1 MGAVHK
7 CVPSQTRQLYVKF
20 RIIMVK
26 ARKFVL
32 KHHFTGLPKPEDFD
46 LVEEDLPP
54 LKDGE
59 IQIKSTFLSVDP
71 YMRPYSMRM
80 TPPFTMIGSN
90 VSVVEE
96 SKDPNFPQGCHVI
109 ATAGWVDRAILNPSS
124 MGKSSPSGKLGGVNK
139 APELGSMSKSQL
151 LGACG
156 MPGNTA
162 YFGLNEICRPKA
174 GETVVVSG
182 AAGAV
187 GSLVGQLAK
196 NMGCK
201 VIGFAGTDKK
211 CKWLKE
217 IGFDHVYNYKKTKIP
232 DALKEAAPSGVDC
245 YFDNVGGEMS
255 AAVIAAMNERGR
267 VAVCGA
273 ISHYN
278 EVGGYSKVTDILP
291 LLIGK
296 QICVEGFLVGRWAGE
311 KWIEGVKAMAGYV
324 ASGKIKT
331 RETVVNGFEK
341 MPQAFIGLFTGDNTG
356 KMVVQA

>member
-1 MGAVHK
+1 
-7 CVPSQTRQLYVKF
+7 
-20 RIIMVK
+20 
-26 ARKFVL
+26 
-32 KHHFTGLPKPEDFD
+32 
-46 LVEEDLPP
+46 
-54 LKDGE
+54 
-59 IQIKSTFLSVDP
+59 
-71 YMRPYSMRM
+71 MRPYTARM
-80 TPPFTMIGSN
+80 QPPVTMIGGN
-90 VSVVEE
+90 VAVVEE
-96 SKDPNFPQGCHVI
+96 SKDSNFPKGCHVI
-109 ATAGWVDRAILNPSS
+109 TSAGWIERAILNPSNA
-124 MGKSSPSGKLGGVNK
+124 GKINPSLGGVNK

-174 GETVVVSG
+174 GETLVVSG

-187 GSLVGQLAK
+187 GSLVGQLGK
-196 NMGCK
+196 IHGCK
-201 VIGFAGTDKK
+201 VIGFAGTDEK
-211 CKWLKE
+211 CNWLKE
-217 IGFDHVYNYKKTKIP
+217 IGFDHAYNYKKTKIP
-232 DALKEAAPSGVDC
+232 DALKEAVPSGVDC
-245 YFDNVGGEMS
+245 YFDNVGGDMS

-278 EVGGYSKVTDILP
+278 EVVGEYSKVADILP

-311 KWIEGVKAMAGYV
+311 KYIEGVTAMAGYV

>member
-1 MGAVHK
+1 
-7 CVPSQTRQLYVKF
+7 
-20 RIIMVK
+20 
-26 ARKFVL
+26 
-32 KHHFTGLPKPEDFD
+32 
-46 LVEEDLPP
+46 
-54 LKDGE
+54 
-59 IQIKSTFLSVDP
+59 
-71 YMRPYSMRM
+71 MRPYTMRM
-80 TPPFTMIGSN
+80 TPPFTMIGS
-90 VSVVEE
+90 SVAEVEE
-96 SKDPNFPQGCHVI
+96 SKHPSYPKGSTI
-109 ATAGWVDRAILNPSS
+109 IILAGWIERGIVNPDK
-124 MGKSSPSGKLGGVNK
+124 MGMASPGNTLGGVMK
-139 APELGSMSKSQL
+139 AADMGSLSKSLL

-201 VIGFAGTDKK
+201 VIGFAGTDDK
-211 CKWLKE
+211 CSWLKE
-217 IGFDHVYNYKKTKIP
+217 IGFDHAYNYKKTKIP

-245 YFDNVGGEMS
+245 YFDNVGGDMS

-331 RETVVNGFEK
+331 RETIVYGFER